1 MQIEN
6 ILYAISQLIH
16 NFGAVA
22 VTALP
27 LIALKFRL
35 SGSQLRITYKLI
47 GLAWVMQS
55 ASGAGFGLVSYYVVG
70 SLPELHHIALSALVV
85 KITCALISIVLVSC
99 KLAGILNQI
108 KDKSLLVG
116 LSGLG
121 ITALSSAAILRWFS

>member
-35 SGSQLRITYKLI
+35 NEQQLRSAYKFI
-47 GLAWVMQS
+47 GAAWLVQS
-55 ASGAGFGLVSYYVVG
+55 TSGAGFGLISYYVVG
-70 SLPELHHIALSALVV
+70 SLPELHHIALFALIL
-85 KITCALISIVLVSC
+85 KITCALTAIILVTTN
-99 KLAGILNQI
+99 LAGLLNGI
-108 KDKSLLVG
+108 KDKLFLTI

-121 ITALSSAAILRWFS
+121 LTALSSAAILRWFS